1 MEKIRI
7 IIERH
12 KKKHLPSVLFIDD
25 FDTPVDKLVSSG
37 YELMSDV
44 VIEVENWPE
53 DFPMGFRLMHDPR
66 LMVQQWREHETDE
79 LAMMRNSES
88 KANEQGAQ
96 PGAEKLFPTRFLRL
110 KVAFEPVQ

>member
-25 FDTPVDKLVSSG
+25 FDTPVDKLVCSG

-53 DFPMGFRLMHDPR
+53 DFPMGFRLMHDPQ

-79 LAMMRNSES
+79 LEGQWNPDDGDE
-88 KANEQGAQ
+88 E
-96 PGAEKLFPTRFLRL
+96 
-110 KVAFEPVQ
+110 

>member
-1 MEKIRI
+1 MLEMKRTKIMEKIRI

-53 DFPMGFRLMHDPR
+53 DFPDPR

-79 LAMMRNSES
+79 LEGQWN
-88 KANEQGAQ
+88 
-96 PGAEKLFPTRFLRL
+96 PGDDE
-110 KVAFEPVQ
+110 E

>member
-1 MEKIRI
+1 MERIRI

-12 KKKHLPSVLFIDD
+12 KKKHLPSVLFVDD

-37 YELMSDV
+37 YELMEDV

-66 LMVQQWREHETDE
+66 LMVQQWRQNETDE
-79 LAMMRNSES
+79 LEDQWNPDDEDEDEQES
-88 KANEQGAQ
+88 
-96 PGAEKLFPTRFLRL
+96 L
-110 KVAFEPVQ
+110 

>member
-1 MEKIRI
+1 LAYDPAADYERTKIMERIRI

-25 FDTPVDKLVSSG
+25 FDTPADKLVSSG

-53 DFPMGFRLMHDPR
+53 DFPMGFRLMHDPQ
-66 LMVQQWREHETDE
+66 LMVQQWRQHETDE
-79 LAMMRNSES
+79 LEGQWN
-88 KANEQGAQ
+88 
-96 PGAEKLFPTRFLRL
+96 PGDDD
-110 KVAFEPVQ
+110 Q